1 MSEALAGQ
9 WRQAF
14 KQGIN
19 RANDG
24 DVMSHDE
31 LELNAMVDVA
41 WNAYRQGRRAGLEEA
56 AEVCDAE
63 EDSCREACRDAEP
76 DEVGSEFI
84 NELRG
89 GQAAVGSCAMKI
101 RALAEKEGAGT

>member
-1 MSEALAGQ
+1 MKGIVLAILHDADY
-9 WRQAF
+9 RAAHVTAAFDLLRESQA
-14 KQGIN
+14 K
-19 RANDG
+19 A
-24 DVMSHDE
+24 HAE
-31 LELNAMVDVA
+31 
-41 WNAYRQGRRAGLEEA
+41 GRRAGLEEA
-56 AEVCDAE
+56 AKVCDAE